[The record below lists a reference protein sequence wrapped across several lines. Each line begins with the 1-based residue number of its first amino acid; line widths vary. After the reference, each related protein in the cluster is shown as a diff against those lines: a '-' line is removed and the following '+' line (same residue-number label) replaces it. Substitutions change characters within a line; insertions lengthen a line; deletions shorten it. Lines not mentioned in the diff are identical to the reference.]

1 MALSQG
7 WPGLFFGGFFFKALS
22 LNLLWQTDP
31 CSSRRSHQ
39 LTGKRWLGFGL
50 TFPWKLC
57 HSAGA
62 GGRHIG
68 CGRATDTELFVHFVT
83 NISCCQGEKKKQNPK
98 LWVINLSSN
107 LYCARFRGC
116 VRLCLLSKLPCTGS
130 WELLA
135 LSKDKAEME
144 RYPSLG
150 ITGKRSS
157 SSTLPKR
164 GLCEHCCRNSLSFG

>member
-1 MALSQG
+1 MANWPLQLKEISPADRKMLAGIWPHVLLEAVSFCRGWGKTHRMWQGYRYRIVCTFCHKHLLLS
-7 WPGLFFGGFFFKALS
+7 
-22 LNLLWQTDP
+22 
-31 CSSRRSHQ
+31 
-39 LTGKRWLGFGL
+39 
-50 TFPWKLC
+50 
-57 HSAGA
+57 
-62 GGRHIG
+62 GR
-68 CGRATDTELFVHFVT
+68 
-83 NISCCQGEKKKQNPK
+83 KKKNQNPK